1 MATSPVVPERKK
13 RGALFW
19 ILVGVGSLVLLIAAA
34 LGAVGFIAYRTMT
47 NAGITQELL
56 KSNPKFAAHKMV
68 VMVNPDLEVVS
79 ENPATDEII
88 VRSKSKGATLVHRMA
103 ADGKSATMEPV
114 PEPVPEKA
122 KAK

>member
-13 RGALFW
+13 RGAIFW
-19 ILVGVGSLVLLIAAA
+19 ILIAAGCLVLLTVLAIGGITY
-34 LGAVGFIAYRTMT
+34 LAYSRLT

-68 VMVNPDLEVVS
+68 VMVNPDLEIVS

-88 VRSKSKGATLVHRMA
+88 VRSKSRGTTLVHRMS
-103 ADGKSATMEPV
+103 ADGKNISLEPV
-114 PEPVPEKA
+114 PEPAQEKA